1 MKSVYF
7 RLNSW
12 VIQKDDK
19 IRLKLLSYKKGIHFH
34 LLFLFSKQ
42 VFNSKIIDL
51 PILFP
56 QQEKKFWSLFQKIVL
71 INISTLEY
79 LTKNQF
85 EWNAIKILSSKML
98 LYDKD
103 TLFLEALILDT
114 NTRLKSEL
122 ITSIKFSLA
131 EIQSTKYTNESWIIN
146 HLILKP

>member
-1 MKSVYF
+1 M
-7 RLNSW
+7 
-12 VIQKDDK
+12 
-19 IRLKLLSYKKGIHFH
+19 
-34 LLFLFSKQ
+34 
-42 VFNSKIIDL
+42 
-51 PILFP
+51 
-56 QQEKKFWSLFQKIVL
+56 
-71 INISTLEY
+71 
-79 LTKNQF
+79 
-85 EWNAIKILSSKML
+85 